1 MMLPTLKF
9 NIERWKFNKE
19 CQVYVS
25 NMGHFK
31 NIHKEPL
38 PIGISQSGYCSV
50 KTPKGY
56 KKVHRLVMETW
67 CPTPEARY
75 LTVDHLDHNKR
86 NNALSNL
93 EWVTQEENQK
103 RAKQDFIPEAKEEK
117 YNASTSFISANKKV
131 RVNGTVVMT
140 REELEKFVTAP
151 AFCAGTSPKQ
161 KKAIIHKVFALGKT
175 SGLGLNFELV

>member
-1 MMLPTLKF
+1 MVFPTLKL

-19 CQVYVS
+19 AQVYVS

-38 PIGISQSGYCSV
+38 PIAISQTGYCSI

-56 KKVHRLVMETW
+56 KKAHRLVLETW

-103 RAKQDFIPEAKEEK
+103 RAKQDFIPEAEENK
-117 YNASTSFISANKKV
+117 YNIATNPIPANQKV

-140 REELEKFVTAP
+140 QEELEKFVMAP

-161 KKAIIHKVFALGKT
+161 KKAIIHNVFTLGKT
-175 SGLGLNFELV
+175 KGLGLNFELV